1 MNEIQ
6 ILIDSSADL
15 PNEVRKH
22 SGIHCINFTLFTMGN
37 ELKVD
42 PNWSNA
48 SLTKLYSSMRRG
60 QRYYTLPATELEITN
75 VFTRYLK
82 KGRDILYVAV
92 SETMSTTITK
102 ARRVARTLRKSFPD
116 NQIVIVDSLNA
127 TAGQGLL
134 ALEACRLRDEG
145 KTIEEIAEAIEK
157 MRLHVVEYCVPE
169 QLSYM
174 SAANKVKP
182 STAIL
187 GDLVGIKPILT
198 ADIKGYQ
205 GSIGQVRGHEAAL
218 RQMVDM
224 FIADIE
230 NPEEQTIYV
239 LHADD
244 KEVAAFVTALLDEK
258 GFVCKELVVDYFGPV
273 VGCVTGPGTIAML
286 GLGKE
291 RTFVSDSEEENEH

>member
-1 MNEIQ
+1 MNEIEV
-6 ILIDSSADL
+6 LIDSSADL
-15 PNEVRKH
+15 PASIRRKY
-22 SGIHCINFTLFTMGN
+22 GIRCINFTLFTMGD
-37 ELKVD
+37 EFKAD
-42 PNWSNA
+42 PDWNSISA
-48 SLTKLYSSMRRG
+48 SKLYDSMRQG

-82 KGRDILYVAV
+82 KNRDIIYVAI
-92 SETMSTTITK
+92 SESMSTTIVK
-102 ARRVARTLRKSFPD
+102 ARRIAKALRADYPD
-116 NQIVIVDSLNA
+116 NKIVIIDSLNA

-134 ALEACRLRDEG
+134 AVEACRLRDEG
-145 KTIEEIAEAIEK
+145 KTIEEIAEAVEA
-157 MRLHVVEYCVPE
+157 MRLNVVEYCVPE
-169 QLSYM
+169 RLSYM

-182 STAIL
+182 ATAIL

-198 ADIKGYQ
+198 ADVKGYQ
-205 GSIGQVRGHEAAL
+205 ASIRQVRGHEEAL

-224 FIADIE
+224 FIEDVE

-244 KEVAAFVTALLDEK
+244 RNVSDFVTALLKEK
-258 GFVCKELVVDYFGPV
+258 EFKCQKLVVDYFGPV

-291 RTFVSDSEEENEH
+291 RTFVSENAEEE